1 MVIPSSLRVL
11 LSKIWFD
18 SVPKFSI
25 IGYSLHIEIIVK
37 ILFTFSSKLNA
48 KISLSFTG
56 KEISD
61 TIIFPIIVK
70 KTSPRHTSFSEF
82 FIHEGIL
89 VTSNMFFLYWAMNI
103 KQFQGNLFNFFK
115 FTRLDIL
122 KRKLLKKTCS
132 KWYIMKVTEISILND
147 FRFILHVK
155 NP

>member
-1 MVIPSSLRVL
+1 MVILSSLRVL

-70 KTSPRHTSFSEF
+70 KTSPSHTSFSEF

-89 VTSNMFFLYWAMNI
+89 VTSNMFFLYWGMNI
-103 KQFQGNLFNFFK
+103 KQFQGNVFNFFK